1 MSHTDA
7 AAAAGTA
14 AAGASAIVTVIKPTK
29 RWIPVDVTEMWRYRE
44 LLYFLAWRDIKAR
57 YKQSILGAGWAIIQP
72 LLSMIVFSIFFGRF
86 AKIPSDGHPYPIFV
100 YSALLPWTFF
110 ATAVS
115 SSGLSFVNNMNLLTK
130 VYFPRVLV
138 PVSALAVA
146 AVDFCIAF
154 LIYLG
159 LMAYYAVVP
168 GWSFLLVP
176 VLMAATM
183 IAALGTGLAL
193 AVLTVRFRDTRA
205 IIPFL
210 MQIWMYATPV
220 VYPTSIVPE
229 RYQWLFALNPMVG
242 IIEGFRGALL
252 NQSIAWQHLGTSL
265 GVSVAFLGVS
275 LLYYGRM
282 EREFADVI

>member
-1 MSHTDA
+1 MNLSEPTTSADLA
-7 AAAAGTA
+7 GAGTA
-14 AAGASAIVTVIKPTK
+14 GVVTVIRPTK
-29 RWIPVDVTEMWRYRE
+29 RWIPVDVQEIWRYRE

-57 YKQSILGAGWAIIQP
+57 YKQSILGAGWAIVQP
-72 LLSMIVFSIFFGRF
+72 LLAMVVFTIFFGRL
-86 AKIPSDGHPYPIFV
+86 AKIPSDGNPYPIFV
-100 YSALLPWTFF
+100 YAALLPWTFF

-146 AVDFCIAF
+146 TVDFCIAF

-159 LMAYYAVVP
+159 LMVYYAVVP
-168 GWSFLLVP
+168 GWSFLLIP
-176 VLMAATM
+176 VLVAATM
-183 IAALGTGLAL
+183 TAALGTGLAL

-220 VYPTSIVPE
+220 VYPTSIVPD
-229 RYQWLFALNPMVG
+229 RYRLLFAVNPMVG

-252 NQSIAWQHLGTSL
+252 NQPIPWQHFGTSV
-265 GVSVAFLGVS
+265 GVSLALLGIS